1 MAKRL
6 KSFMA
11 IFFSSLLTAWLEDL
25 FIFIGL
31 AFIVYTTYTLNVT
44 AGHYLVGF
52 VFLLLGFI
60 FAKK

>member
-6 KSFMA
+6 KNIIT
-11 IFFSSLLTAWLEDL
+11 IFLSSLLTAWLEDL

-31 AFIVYTTYTLNVT
+31 AFIVYTTYTLNIT
-44 AGHYLVGF
+44 TGHYLVGF
-52 VFLLLGFI
+52 IFLLLGFI